1 MNEFQIPKPEG
12 SHRCNISNPFFT
24 YFYMSEIHHC
34 YIQWFL
40 YLLFVMIWY
49 IHKKYWPFHKCF
61 SELFFCVI
69 CNKFNF
75 ILFFFYSNVISFL
88 QIILWRRLEMNQN
101 HFLINESSNETKFKI
116 NCAFYFYTFLTFDNE
131 HWIWFSDLNLLKNV
145 VVKESSASRF
155 HTAEMHIHSF

>member
-1 MNEFQIPKPEG
+1 MNSKSPNLKVHTDVIFQIHF
-12 SHRCNISNPFFT
+12 SHIFICRRYTTVTSNDFYI
-24 YFYMSEIHHC
+24 YFLLYDIFIKNTDHF
-34 YIQWFL
+34 INAFL
-40 YLLFVMIWY
+40 NCSFVLFVINSISFY
-49 IHKKYWPFHKCF
+49 
-61 SELFFCVI
+61 
-69 CNKFNF
+69 
-75 ILFFFYSNVISFL
+75 FFFYSNVISFL